1 MVHKGVEYM
10 VAPTATPGIWKWQF
24 RIGDLVKTGWT
35 ETRINLLA
43 MRRVQLRIN
52 RELKKTERPSTHN
65 FTGPAHPSAMALS
78 EARLQMVHGAS
89 RRHRSAAVPDPA
101 WRGRWPG
108 RSCYLPPLLGDPQV
122 LIWS

>member
-1 MVHKGVEYM
+1 MMHKGVEYK

-52 RELKKTERPSTHN
+52 RELKKTERPST
-65 FTGPAHPSAMALS
+65 P
-78 EARLQMVHGAS
+78 
-89 RRHRSAAVPDPA
+89 
-101 WRGRWPG
+101 
-108 RSCYLPPLLGDPQV
+108 
-122 LIWS
+122 

>member
-1 MVHKGVEYM
+1 MMHKGVEYI

-52 RELKKTERPSTHN
+52 RELKKTERPSS
-65 FTGPAHPSAMALS
+65 P
-78 EARLQMVHGAS
+78 
-89 RRHRSAAVPDPA
+89 
-101 WRGRWPG
+101 
-108 RSCYLPPLLGDPQV
+108 
-122 LIWS
+122 